1 MPRASIIIPCYNAD
15 RFVEE
20 TVRSAQRQTIDD
32 IEIICVDDG
41 STDGTLA
48 TLKRIGC
55 NDPRIRIIEQENGGE
70 GPARDAGLDAA
81 ASPWL
86 YFLDADDLM
95 EPTLLEEAIFTCERD
110 QSDIAVFRTITL
122 DMQTGE
128 EQLCWY
134 SFQRDWMP
142 YSCFH
147 PQNHPQHVFTS
158 FQNWVHNKLFRA
170 SFVHEHDL
178 HMQHVHRTADLLFT
192 CRALAEANRISL
204 IDKPLHKYRI
214 NNPQSALATSDSYPL
229 DFYEAFLA
237 LRTSLEQHGTWE
249 LYHDSFVNWAIHGV
263 ASNLTWARSL
273 SGFQTIAD
281 KMRSEGLDLLD
292 IPSFPRERSDNL
304 ESYDFVR
311 TLVDGT
317 PEETLFHLAAMRGT
331 HIGRLETEA
340 SGLRVEVSGLHDEIA
355 GLHDEIS
362 GLRDDLTAIVGS
374 MSFRVG
380 RSVTSLP
387 RLVRDRLSAREGD
400 DKAR

>member
-15 RFVEE
+15 RFVED
-20 TVRSAQRQTIDD
+20 TVRSAQQQTIRET
-32 IEIICVDDG
+32 EIICVDDG
-41 STDGTLA
+41 SSDNTLE
-48 TLKRIGC
+48 TLRRIARR
-55 NDPRIRIIEQENGGE
+55 DARIRIIERENGGE

-81 ASPWL
+81 TSPWL

-95 EPTLLEEAIFTCERD
+95 EPTLLEEAILACERD
-110 QSDIAVFRTITL
+110 QSDIAVFKTITL

-128 EQLCWY
+128 ELPCWY

-142 YSCFH
+142 DSCFS
-147 PQNHPQHVFTS
+147 PKDHPQHVFTS

-170 SFVHEHDL
+170 SFVREHDL

-192 CRALAEANRISL
+192 CRALAEANRVSL

-229 DFYEAFLA
+229 DFYEAFLG
-237 LRTSLEQHGTWE
+237 LRSSLEEHGTWE

-273 SGFQTIAD
+273 AGFTTIAD
-281 KMRSEGLDLLD
+281 TMRAEGLNRLD
-292 IPSFPRERSDNL
+292 IPDFPRERSDNP
-304 ESYDFVR
+304 ESYDLVR

-317 PEETLFHLAAMRGT
+317 YEETLFLIASRRAAQ
-331 HIGRLETEA
+331 ISQLETEV
-340 SGLRVEVSGLHDEIA
+340 SGLRV
-355 GLHDEIS
+355 
-362 GLRDDLTAIVGS
+362 DLADIVGS
-374 MSFRVG
+374 TSFRVG

-387 RLVRDRLSAREGD
+387 RSLRNRIRSHKGDRLRD
-400 DKAR
+400 DKRE

>member
-20 TVRSAQRQTIDD
+20 TVRSAQRQTVDD

-41 STDGTLA
+41 SSDGTLA
-48 TLKRIGC
+48 TLKRLASS
-55 NDPRIRIIEQENGGE
+55 DARIRVIERENGGE
-70 GPARDAGLDAA
+70 GPARDTGLDAA
-81 ASPWL
+81 TSPWL

-95 EPTLLEEAIFTCERD
+95 EPTLLEESIAACERD
-110 QSDIAVFRTITL
+110 QSDIVVFKTTTL

-128 EQLCWY
+128 ERSCWY

-142 YSCFH
+142 DSCFRPQDH
-147 PQNHPQHVFTS
+147 PLHVFTS
-158 FQNWVHNKLFRA
+158 FQNWVHNKLFRT

-192 CRALAEANRISL
+192 CRALAEADRISL

-237 LRTSLEQHGTWE
+237 LRGSLEQHGTWE

-263 ASNLTWARSL
+263 ASNLMWARSL
-273 SGFQTIAD
+273 SGFKTIESR
-281 KMRSEGLDLLD
+281 MREEGLDRLD
-292 IPSFPRERSDNL
+292 IPDFPRERSDNL
-304 ESYDFVR
+304 DSYDFVR

-317 PEETLFHLAAMRGT
+317 SEETLFHLASMRSAQNT
-331 HIGRLETEA
+331 QLETEV
-340 SGLRVEVSGLHDEIA
+340 SDLRVALADI
-355 GLHDEIS
+355 I
-362 GLRDDLTAIVGS
+362 GS
-374 MSFRVG
+374 ASFRVG
-380 RSVTSLP
+380 RSMTSLP
-387 RLVRDRLSAREGD
+387 RSLRDRLRARKGN
-400 DKAR
+400 KGTR